1 MHKGM
6 PCGCGKPY
14 TVYSDN
20 PKMDTSGMAQRKVPS
35 YGGGGRILPAASMG
49 SEVFVRAAQRAGLN
63 VSKNPST
70 DSATRTTLNK
80 IVSLVNQGMSPDEAA
95 RQVANNRGTYK
106 SGGYVYSDKNDPDT
120 MMEMD
125 DMDEEDK

>member
-20 PKMDTSGMAQRKVPS
+20 PKMDTSGMAQRKV
-35 YGGGGRILPAASMG
+35 R
-49 SEVFVRAAQRAGLN
+49 E
-63 VSKNPST
+63 
-70 DSATRTTLNK
+70 
-80 IVSLVNQGMSPDEAA
+80 
-95 RQVANNRGTYK
+95 YK

-120 MMEMD
+120 MIEMD
-125 DMDEEDK
+125 DMDKEENE

>member
-20 PKMDTSGMAQRKVPS
+20 PKMDTSGMAQRKV
-35 YGGGGRILPAASMG
+35 R
-49 SEVFVRAAQRAGLN
+49 E
-63 VSKNPST
+63 
-70 DSATRTTLNK
+70 
-80 IVSLVNQGMSPDEAA
+80 
-95 RQVANNRGTYK
+95 YK
-106 SGGYVYSDKNDPDT
+106 RGGYVYSDKTDPDT

-125 DMDEEDK
+125 DMDKEEDI

>member
-20 PKMDTSGMAQRKVPS
+20 PKMDTSGMAQRKV
-35 YGGGGRILPAASMG
+35 R
-49 SEVFVRAAQRAGLN
+49 E
-63 VSKNPST
+63 
-70 DSATRTTLNK
+70 
-80 IVSLVNQGMSPDEAA
+80 
-95 RQVANNRGTYK
+95 YK

-125 DMDEEDK
+125 DMDKEEDV

>member
-20 PKMDTSGMAQRKVPS
+20 PKMDTSGMAQRKV
-35 YGGGGRILPAASMG
+35 R
-49 SEVFVRAAQRAGLN
+49 E
-63 VSKNPST
+63 
-70 DSATRTTLNK
+70 
-80 IVSLVNQGMSPDEAA
+80 
-95 RQVANNRGTYK
+95 YK

-125 DMDEEDK
+125 DMDKEEDK

>member
-20 PKMDTSGMAQRKVPS
+20 PKMDTSGMAQRKV
-35 YGGGGRILPAASMG
+35 R
-49 SEVFVRAAQRAGLN
+49 E
-63 VSKNPST
+63 
-70 DSATRTTLNK
+70 
-80 IVSLVNQGMSPDEAA
+80 
-95 RQVANNRGTYK
+95 YK

>member
-20 PKMDTSGMAQRKVPS
+20 PKMDTSGMAQRT
-35 YGGGGRILPAASMG
+35 
-49 SEVFVRAAQRAGLN
+49 VR
-63 VSKNPST
+63 
-70 DSATRTTLNK
+70 
-80 IVSLVNQGMSPDEAA
+80 E
-95 RQVANNRGTYK
+95 YK

-120 MMEMD
+120 MTEMD